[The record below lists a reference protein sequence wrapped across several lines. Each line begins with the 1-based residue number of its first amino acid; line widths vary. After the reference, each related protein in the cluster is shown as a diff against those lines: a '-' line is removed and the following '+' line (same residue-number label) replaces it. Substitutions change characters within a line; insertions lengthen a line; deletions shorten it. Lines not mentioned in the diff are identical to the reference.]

1 MENDQHPDGEHP
13 NPPPPPHQL
22 PDDML
27 RNIFH
32 RLPSDPSALVVVSS
46 SYNAW
51 RRVVHDE
58 ENFLC
63 SFRAAHKGIP
73 PLIGFYSNPSKECSN
88 SP

>member
-1 MENDQHPDGEHP
+1 MENDQPLGGDQP

-32 RLPSDPSALVVVSS
+32 RLPSDPSALAVVSS
-46 SYNAW
+46 AYNAW
-51 RRVVHDE
+51 RCVVHDE

-63 SFRAAHKGIP
+63 SFRAAHHGIP
-73 PLIGFYSNPSKECSN
+73 PLIGFYSDPI
-88 SP
+88 